1 MRITLEAMA
10 TTTVRLDA
18 EDEAILD
25 QLADVYG
32 GRSAAIRHA
41 LRALANHDTKQQLLA
56 QFVDD
61 WAAEAG
67 PPDKTAVAEMIRRY
81 NL

>member
-1 MRITLEAMA
+1 MRITLGPMA

-41 LRALANHDTKQQLLA
+41 LRALANRTTKQQLLDEFLA
-56 QFVDD
+56 D
-61 WAAEAG
+61 WQAEAG
-67 PPDKTAVAEMIRRY
+67 PVDEAAVAEMIRRY